1 MADILYGKVEDYKS
15 YILTLLFYKR
25 LSDNYTLEE
34 SNKVSEFED
43 KYGKQPNTK
52 QLEQITKYAHQF
64 VIPSGCFWDDV
75 KQAPLDK
82 KNELMQKAC
91 DGIADAN
98 KLADGSFPLKG
109 IINAV
114 RWNEAGPDGSGRK
127 RLDPSILQELINHL
141 DPMKF
146 SSERVPLDILGHAYE
161 YLIKRFA
168 DENKGGTVAGQFY
181 TPPESVELMVRTL
194 KSQNGQRIYDPTC
207 GSGGFLVKTADYVR
221 EKNSELKGLRL
232 YGQETNWTTWAI
244 ATMNIMLHGLEGKI
258 VQGDTIRDPKFLKD
272 EHSIETFDMVFANF
286 PFSVENWAGN
296 GTPKKE

>member
-98 KLADGSFPLKG
+98 KF
-109 IINAV
+109 
-114 RWNEAGPDGSGRK
+114 
-127 RLDPSILQELINHL
+127 
-141 DPMKF
+141 
-146 SSERVPLDILGHAYE
+146 
-161 YLIKRFA
+161 
-168 DENKGGTVAGQFY
+168 
-181 TPPESVELMVRTL
+181 
-194 KSQNGQRIYDPTC
+194 
-207 GSGGFLVKTADYVR
+207 
-221 EKNSELKGLRL
+221 
-232 YGQETNWTTWAI
+232 
-244 ATMNIMLHGLEGKI
+244 
-258 VQGDTIRDPKFLKD
+258 
-272 EHSIETFDMVFANF
+272 
-286 PFSVENWAGN
+286 
-296 GTPKKE
+296 